1 MSGNKI
7 LKIDHI
13 GIAVSDLQEAI
24 ARYSGI
30 FGCEPDSLEEVV
42 DQKVR
47 TAFFAAGES
56 HIELLSPTADDSPI
70 ARFLEKRGPGIH
82 HICFAVPNLVASLQ
96 EYEEQ
101 GIILVDQ
108 HPRSGA
114 HGKRVAFLH
123 PKSTG
128 GVLMELSEDA
138 DHSVCSRGPHTPHSA

>member
-1 MSGNKI
+1 MSGSRI

-30 FGCEPDSLEEVV
+30 FGRPPDSQEEVV

-56 HIELLSPTADDSPI
+56 HIELLSPTAEDSPI

-82 HICFAVPNLVASLQ
+82 HICFAVPDITASLR

-101 GIILVDQ
+101 GIILVDP
-108 HPRSGA
+108 HPRPGA

-138 DHSVCSRGPHTPHSA
+138 NPSVCSRAHTPHST